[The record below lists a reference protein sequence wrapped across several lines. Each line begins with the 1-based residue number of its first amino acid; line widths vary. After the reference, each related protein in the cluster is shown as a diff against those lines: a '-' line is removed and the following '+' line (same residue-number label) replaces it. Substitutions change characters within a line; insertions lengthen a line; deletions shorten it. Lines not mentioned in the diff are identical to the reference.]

1 MEQVA
6 KFYKGRQNMT
16 SQDRKEIVITR
27 IFNAPRE
34 LVWKAWTE
42 PEMIKKWW
50 GPKDFTAPE
59 IKVDLRKG
67 GKYLYCMRSP
77 EGNEYW
83 SGGTFQE
90 IVPFEKMVL
99 TDSFSDEKGNMVEP
113 VKYGMSKDF
122 PKEMQVTIKFEEYPQ
137 NGGGKTKLTIAYA
150 KPESDASY
158 EAIVKSGMESGWN
171 ESLDKL
177 AESLMTQ
184 VAETLA
190 GKTR

>member
-1 MEQVA
+1 
-6 KFYKGRQNMT
+6 MT
-16 SQDRKEIVITR
+16 SQDRKEIAITR